1 MRSKHWVTLYLIYLN
16 SYFSTSVIGEHNMS
30 VEDGSTPK
38 AVIRDKFRRVSLALS
53 SSEMEL
59 EHERLVRLEVETEL
73 QELQE
78 FTR

>member
-1 MRSKHWVTLYLIYLN
+1 
-16 SYFSTSVIGEHNMS
+16 MS